1 MYCTVEYLGCRLD
14 SNLSGESMVLKI
26 LKKVNAKVKFVYR
39 QNKYLIPRLKRLMRN
54 ALIQTHFIM
63 VEHHDFSSAIKSES
77 QVLEYK
83 ANLNVFIWT
92 YPWCDIGAA

>member
-1 MYCTVEYLGCRLD
+1 
-14 SNLSGESMVLKI
+14 
-26 LKKVNAKVKFVYR
+26 
-39 QNKYLIPRLKRLMRN
+39 MRN

-63 VEHHDFSSAIKSES
+63 VAHHDFSSAIKSES

-92 YPWCDIGAA
+92 YPWCDIGAALF